1 MDARFDSRSGAGVR
15 LSDTD
20 LAQLLDVG
28 RTLVAELDVEALLR
42 RVLETAR
49 DLTGARYAALGIL
62 DEFKEEL
69 DRFVFLGI
77 DEDTRRLIGPLPKG
91 SGVLGELI
99 RHPEPLRLADV
110 AEHPRSYGFPP
121 GHPPMTTFLGVPV
134 VVRGEVYGNLYL
146 TDKRDGAEFD
156 ERDEEATVVLAE
168 WAAIAIGNAR
178 LYEEATRGRAELER
192 AVNGLEAT
200 AAVARAVGFETHL
213 DRVLEL
219 IVKRARALVDARSML
234 VLMEHGTELRV
245 AAAAGEI
252 GADVVGRCVPRTGTL
267 AGAAFETGGSRRIA
281 GLRDRDGHGLEPIAT
296 DASSALVVP
305 LGFRERGRGVLVALD
320 NCDGSGQF
328 DADQEHL
335 LVSFG
340 ASAAIAIATAESVEA
355 ERLRLSVRAADA
367 ERGRWA
373 RELHDETLQELG
385 ALNFTLQASQASGRH
400 DHMERAIGQALEQL
414 ELTIASLQ
422 GLITELRPAS
432 LDELGVV
439 PAIEALVN
447 RTAAYSGV
455 HVELSLDLAHERGA
469 APTRLSED
477 VESTAYR
484 LVQEAIT
491 NAVKHA
497 DASRI
502 SVSVVENDESVVI
515 SVRDDGSGFD
525 PTARTTGFGLLG
537 MRERVEL
544 VDGRLRIE
552 AEPGGGT
559 LVEAVLP
566 AAHRP

>member
-1 MDARFDSRSGAGVR
+1 MDARLDSRSGAGVR

-20 LAQLLDVG
+20 LAKLLDVG
-28 RTLVAELDVEALLR
+28 RTLVAELDVEAVLG

-49 DLTGARYAALGIL
+49 ELTGARYAALGIL
-62 DEFKEEL
+62 DELKEEL
-69 DRFVFLGI
+69 ERFVFVGI
-77 DEDTRRLIGPLPKG
+77 DEETRRLIGPLPKG

-99 RHPEPLRLADV
+99 RNPEPLRLADV

-146 TDKRDGAEFD
+146 TDKRDGAQFD

-178 LYEEATRGRAELER
+178 LYEEATRRQAELER

-219 IVKRARALVDARSML
+219 IVKRGRALVDARSML
-234 VLMEHGTELRV
+234 VLMEQGTELRV

-252 GADVVGRCVPRTGTL
+252 GADVVGRVLSPTDTL
-267 AGAAFETGGSRRIA
+267 AAAAIETGGPRRIA
-281 GLRDRDGHGLEPIAT
+281 LRDRHGHGLEPIAT

-305 LGFRERGRGVLVALD
+305 LGFRERGRGMLVALD
-320 NCDGSGQF
+320 NCEGTGQF
-328 DADQEHL
+328 DAEQEHL

-340 ASAAIAIATAESVEA
+340 ASAAIAIATAQSVEA
-355 ERLRLSVRAADA
+355 ERLKLSVRAADS

-385 ALNFTLQASQASGRH
+385 ALNFTLHAAQATGRRDQLDQAVR
-400 DHMERAIGQALEQL
+400 QALEQL

-432 LDELGVV
+432 LDELGVA
-439 PAIEALVN
+439 PALEALVK
-447 RTAAYSGV
+447 RTSAYSGV
-455 HVELSLDLAHERGA
+455 EVELTLDLAHERGA
-469 APTRLSED
+469 APTRLTDD

-497 DASRI
+497 DARTI
-502 SVSVVENDESVVI
+502 AVTMVEDDETVVI
-515 SVRDDGSGFD
+515 SIRDDGAGFD
-525 PTARTTGFGLLG
+525 PAARTTGFGLLG

-544 VDGRLRIE
+544 VDGRLLID
-552 AEPGGGT
+552 AQPGGGT
-559 LVEAVLP
+559 LVRAELP